1 MKKYLILNSLI
12 LTTFLVF
19 INTVTAA
26 GITID
31 FDNQE
36 SFSIQIDFRG
46 SNLNDQTK
54 ITIPARTTKTVIAD
68 HENIM
73 KIKAKNGSNIEFDL
87 RKTQGNTNDN
97 YRILVTLNQQTL
109 RVLDQNLI
117 YIQIK
122 PFRPLE

>member
-12 LTTFLVF
+12 LTTFLFF
-19 INTVTAA
+19 INTITAA
-26 GITID
+26 DVSID

-36 SFSIQIDFRG
+36 SFPVQIDFRG

-68 HENIM
+68 HESIM
-73 KIKAKNGSNIEFDL
+73 KIKAEKGSNIEFDL

-97 YRILVTLNQQTL
+97 YHILVTLNQQTL
-109 RVLDQNLI
+109 RVEDQNLT
-117 YIQIK
+117 YIRIK